1 MAKKNESSAKMKN
14 KKNVIDLNAGHAEI
28 ESDEI
33 LYVYGNAYKVVLN
46 ENKLHQKIIKVWSWL
61 GLVWSFIFF

>member
-1 MAKKNESSAKMKN
+1 MKN
-14 KKNVIDLNAGHAEI
+14 RKKIIDLNAGHAEI

-46 ENKLHQKIIKVWSWL
+46 ESKLYQKIIKV
-61 GLVWSFIFF
+61 GGAGFFGIKDDPSLFTFS